1 MPDEPVAVA
10 HAALA
15 RALTRTNARL
25 FTGRAGT
32 GYTTA
37 TALQLRADH
46 AAARDAVHQ
55 ECDLLRDFGPE
66 RIEQYQLFSTSTLA
80 GSRAEYLL
88 RPDRGRRFSDVSA
101 QQIISHCVK
110 EPVLQL
116 VLGDGLSATAL
127 ATQGPVLMDLLWRR
141 ARALNWSLGRPFL
154 IQHCRVGIL
163 NEIGRLLNPEVVVLL
178 IGERPGLAQADS
190 LSAYLA
196 YRPQPGQTDAHR
208 NLISNIHSQGV
219 PLEQAAE
226 RIMQL
231 VMQMRELGYSGVRV
245 KEGLALPR

>member
-1 MPDEPVAVA
+1 MVYSHVIRGQRFVFAHLAELLAKANERKSGDELAGIAATSEQERVVAKL
-10 HAALA
+10 ALA
-15 RALTRTNARL
+15 DVP
-25 FTGRAGT
+25 
-32 GYTTA
+32 
-37 TALQLRADH
+37 LQAFLD
-46 AAARDAVHQ
+46 Q
-55 ECDLLRDFGPE
+55 P
-66 RIEQYQLFSTSTLA
+66 
-80 GSRAEYLL
+80 
-88 RPDRGRRFSDVSA
+88 
-101 QQIISHCVK
+101 VK
-110 EPVLQL
+110 EPILQL

-127 ATQGPVLMDLLWRR
+127 ATQGPVLMDLLWSR

-219 PLEQAAE
+219 LLEQAAE

-231 VMQMRELGYSGVRV
+231 AMQMRELGYSGVRV
-245 KEGLALPR
+245 KEGLALPRCFWLSPLN